1 MSWLGGLK
9 SFQIYS
15 HGNVTEK
22 KESPKQIKT
31 VASFFLPAMPSHF
44 GISVLNSIAHSG
56 SPFTPW
62 IISMTHSQYE
72 RHVFDST
79 YCAQL

>member
-22 KESPKQIKT
+22 KENPKQIKT
-31 VASFFLPAMPSHF
+31 VTTFFLPAMPSHF
-44 GISVLNSIAHSG
+44 GISVSLIQEVLLLLG
-56 SPFTPW
+56 SF
-62 IISMTHSQYE
+62 Q
-72 RHVFDST
+72 
-79 YCAQL
+79 